1 MTGTSLDALDCA
13 LVRVSGVGLALRA
26 EVVRCTSVDLGE
38 LHSSL
43 RRLAEGT
50 PATAG
55 EIAGISL
62 AFSELHARAVA
73 EIAKENKLDLVCVH
87 GQTIF
92 HKPPVSWQLLN
103 PWPIVRAV
111 NAPVVFD
118 LRGADLAAGGQGAP
132 ITPIADAVL
141 LSHHPEL
148 SLGFAVVNLGGFA
161 NATVVPS
168 TSQPI
173 SDAWLNGVKGFDIC
187 VCNQLLDRIAR
198 NVLSVPF
205 DDGGRI
211 ALSGTVNPEAASDLA
226 HVLQSQSSAGRS
238 LGSGDEAGDWVASAR
253 TKLKPADL
261 AATAVD
267 AIAKTVWMRCRGV
280 PNVLL
285 AGGGSKNAAIFRA
298 IAQAAG
304 CTAAVSTI
312 DRFGV
317 PAEYREAIEFA
328 VLGALCQDGV
338 AITLPSVTGVRGKAP
353 LSGAW
358 AYPGK

>member
-13 LVRVSGVGLALRA
+13 LVRVTGTGFALRA
-26 EVVRCTSVDLGE
+26 EAVRCASTDLGE
-38 LHSSL
+38 LRSSL
-43 RRLAEGT
+43 RNLAEGVPT
-50 PATAG
+50 SAG
-55 EIAGISL
+55 EIAEIAL

-73 EIAKENKLDLVCVH
+73 EIANDGRLDLVCVH

-103 PWPIVRAV
+103 PWPIVRA
-111 NAPVVFD
+111 AKSPVVFD

-148 SLGFAVVNLGGFA
+148 TLGFAVVNLGGFA

-168 TSQPI
+168 SAQPL
-173 SDAWLNGVKGFDIC
+173 SDSRLNDVKGFDIC

-198 NVLSVPF
+198 EALSVPF

-211 ALSGTVNPEAASDLA
+211 ALSGTPNQEAALELA
-226 HVLQSQSSAGRS
+226 RVLQGQSSAGRS
-238 LGSGDEAGDWVASAR
+238 LGSGDEAGSWVAAAKG
-253 TKLKPADL
+253 KLNPADL

-267 AIAKTVWMRCRGV
+267 AIARTVWGRCRGV
-280 PNVLL
+280 SNVLL
-285 AGGGSKNAAIFRA
+285 AGGGAKNGALARA
-298 IAQAAG
+298 IGQASG

-312 DRFGV
+312 DRFGIL
-317 PAEYREAIEFA
+317 AEYREAIEFA

-338 AITLPSVTGVRGKAP
+338 PITLASVTGVAGKAP